1 MSAALK
7 LDPARTY
14 TADERLAMLRALP
27 VSDEPPTPEEHA
39 LFAEIESE
47 VHAGVGGGVTTDEI
61 MATIDRMR
69 MSRRAPLPS

>member
-27 VSDEPPTPEEHA
+27 VSDEPPTPEEDA
-39 LFAEIESE
+39 LFEEIESE
-47 VHAGVGGGVTTDEI
+47 VRAGVGGGVTTDEI
-61 MATIDRMR
+61 IATIDQMR
-69 MSRRAPLPS
+69 DDAAE